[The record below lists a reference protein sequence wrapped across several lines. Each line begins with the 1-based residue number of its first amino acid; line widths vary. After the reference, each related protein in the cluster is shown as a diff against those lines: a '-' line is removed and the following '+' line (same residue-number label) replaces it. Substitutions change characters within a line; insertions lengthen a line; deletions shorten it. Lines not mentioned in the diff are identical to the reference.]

1 MQLLTPSLVQLIW
14 SVGAWCSNTF
24 NIIYNL
30 LFKKSW
36 LILKGTQQWSQIL
49 WYFGQQ
55 GPFNTSIYSKFWFLA
70 WFARNK
76 PKMLKVH
83 ATLAWNRV
91 NVSTLCA
98 ELVSMFPHC
107 ALGWCQC
114 FHIVRWVRVNV
125 STLCAELASMFPHRA
140 LSWRQCFRIKMVQWY
155 SNIRKL
161 WIWTVLELLEIDSW
175 NPYSNI
181 SNGL

>member
-1 MQLLTPSLVQLIW
+1 MPTQKM
-14 SVGAWCSNTF
+14 TF
-24 NIIYNL
+24 WWEVHIFWFWFFSI
-30 LFKKSW
+30 F
-36 LILKGTQQWSQIL
+36 KGTQQWSQIL

-125 STLCAELASMFPHRA
+125 STSCAELASMFPHRA
-140 LSWRQCFRIKMVQWY
+140 LSWRQCFRMKM
-155 SNIRKL
+155 IM
-161 WIWTVLELLEIDSW
+161 IWMIYKETDGYWLLL
-175 NPYSNI
+175 PYYHQHRNLTSMYH
-181 SNGL
+181 